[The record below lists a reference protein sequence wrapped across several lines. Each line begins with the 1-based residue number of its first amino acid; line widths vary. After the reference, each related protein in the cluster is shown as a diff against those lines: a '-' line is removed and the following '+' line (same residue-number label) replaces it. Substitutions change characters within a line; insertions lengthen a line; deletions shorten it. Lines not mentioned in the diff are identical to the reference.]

1 VLKEQVQLDRIPL
14 IITEDHAFTRTGMQQ
29 VLAADGRFAL
39 LGAVGTAV
47 QTLKLARKTRPR
59 LAVTDYM
66 LPDGSGLEVVIELSR
81 WVPECACVVVTGRE
95 DIAIMQPLMDAGARG
110 LLSKG
115 SAPELICEALV
126 QVAEGGQVIDP
137 VFARALEAQTA
148 PVSLSPREL
157 EVLLRIAQ
165 GMSNPAIAE
174 DLSISAKTVETHRG
188 SLMRKMDV
196 STTATLMV
204 KAARAG
210 LIDL

>member
-1 VLKEQVQLDRIPL
+1 MDHIPL

-29 VLAADGRFAL
+29 VLAADGRFEVL
-39 LGAVGTAV
+39 GTAGSAV
-47 QTLKLARKTRPR
+47 ETLKLARKLQPV
-59 LAVTDYM
+59 LAVTDYN
-66 LPDGSGLEVVIELSR
+66 LPDANGLEVVIELRR
-81 WVPECACVVVTGRE
+81 WVPDCLCVVVTGR
-95 DIAIMQPLMDAGARG
+95 DDAAIVGPLRDAGARAI
-110 LLSKG
+110 LSKG
-115 SAPELICEALV
+115 SAPEAICAALAR
-126 QVAEGGQVIDP
+126 VAAGEEVLDA
-137 VFARALEAQTA
+137 VFQKAVATQSA

-165 GMSNPAIAE
+165 GMSNPAIAA

>member
-1 VLKEQVQLDRIPL
+1 MDRIPL

-29 VLAADGRFAL
+29 VLAADGRFDLRGTA
-39 LGAVGTAV
+39 GTAV
-47 QTLKLARKTRPR
+47 ETLKLARLARPA

-66 LPDGSGLEVVIELSR
+66 LPDATGLEVVIELRR
-81 WVPECACVVVTGRE
+81 WVPECLCAVLTGR
-95 DIAIMQPLMDAGARG
+95 DDTAIVQPLLDAGARG
-110 LLSKG
+110 ILSKA
-115 SAPELICEALV
+115 SAPERICDVLV
-126 QVAEGGQVIDP
+126 QIAQGAQVLDP
-137 VFARALEAQTA
+137 VFQRALAA
-148 PVSLSPREL
+148 RSRAVSLSPREL
-157 EVLLRIAQ
+157 EVLLRIAR

-174 DLSISAKTVETHRG
+174 DLSIAVKTVETHRG

>member
-1 VLKEQVQLDRIPL
+1 
-14 IITEDHAFTRTGMQQ
+14 MQQ
-29 VLAADGRFAL
+29 VLMADGRFDLRGQA
-39 LGAVGTAV
+39 GTAV
-47 QTLKLARKTRPR
+47 EAITLARRERPQ
-59 LAVTDYM
+59 LLVTDYM
-66 LPDGSGLEVVIELSR
+66 LPDASGLEVVIEVQR
-81 WVPECACVVVTGRE
+81 WVPECICAVLTGR
-95 DIAIMQPLMDAGARG
+95 DDAAIVQPLIDAGVQG
-110 LLSKG
+110 LLSKA
-115 SAPELICEALV
+115 SAPERICNAL
-126 QVAEGGQVIDP
+126 AEIARGAQVIDT
-137 VFARALEAQTA
+137 VFQNAIAAVK
-148 PVSLSPREL
+148 PGVSLSPREL